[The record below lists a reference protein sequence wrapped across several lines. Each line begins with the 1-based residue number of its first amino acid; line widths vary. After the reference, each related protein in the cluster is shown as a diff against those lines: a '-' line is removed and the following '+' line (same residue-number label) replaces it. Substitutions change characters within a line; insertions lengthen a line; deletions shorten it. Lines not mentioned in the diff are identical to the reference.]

1 MSAFGIILL
10 GEYKID
16 HLGVGDLFVE
26 VRRDIIII
34 DEMKID
40 GVLDLLADTVRSFT
54 NFLTEMLKLIVIVF
68 IPNIG

>member
-1 MSAFGIILL
+1 M

-68 IPNIG
+68 IPDIG